1 MDIKA
6 SLQRKIDTKT
16 KPLGALGFLESIA
29 LQIGLIQQTLTPELT
44 RPHLLIFAADHG
56 LAQEKISAYPAD
68 VTRQMVENFLN
79 GGAAI
84 NVFCR
89 QHNIQLRIIDA
100 GVKTDL
106 SPHPELIVAKARNGS
121 RNMLHE
127 KAMTTDEMN
136 FSLQH
141 GRNIVKS
148 IADNSCNVIGLGE
161 MGIGN
166 TSSATLLMAHLFNIP
181 VEDCVGKGTGISEQ
195 QLSHKINILKQVSL
209 KHQNI
214 SDVQDILQTFG
225 GLEIAQMVGAVLEAK
240 RLNMLILVDGFIAS
254 CAVAVASKM
263 EDDVLENCI
272 FCHESDEKAHKDLLY
287 LLQRRAILHLNMRLG
302 EGSGCA
308 VAYPVIVS
316 AVNFLNQMAS
326 FESANI
332 SGKNE

>member
-1 MDIKA
+1 MDLRA
-6 SLQRKIDTKT
+6 SLQNKIDTKT
-16 KPLGALGFLESIA
+16 KPVGALGFLESIA
-29 LQIGLIQQTLTPELT
+29 LQIGLIQKTLTPQLI
-44 RPHLLIFAADHG
+44 RPHILVFAADHG

-100 GVKTDL
+100 GINTNL
-106 SPHPELIVAKARNGS
+106 QPHPELIVAKARNGS
-121 RNMLHE
+121 RNMIHE
-127 KAMTTDEMN
+127 KAMTPEEMN

-141 GRNIVKS
+141 GRNIVKN
-148 IADNSCNVIGLGE
+148 IAENSCNVIGLGE

-166 TSSATLLMAHLFNIP
+166 TSSAALLMAHIYNIP
-181 VEDCVGKGTGISEQ
+181 VEDCIGRGTGISEQ
-195 QLSHKINILKQVSL
+195 QLSHKINILQQVSL
-209 KHQNI
+209 KHQSI
-214 SDVQDILQTFG
+214 SDVHEILQTFG

-240 RLNMLILVDGFIAS
+240 SLNMLILVDGFIAS

-263 EDDVLENCI
+263 TDNVLENCI
-272 FCHESDEKAHKDLLY
+272 FCHESDEKAHKDLLH
-287 LLQRRAILHLNMRLG
+287 LLQCRAILHLNMRLG

-308 VAYPVIVS
+308 VAYPVIES

-332 SGKNE
+332 SGKHE